1 MERLSTYF
9 CNANV
14 AFYKFESHLA
24 LEGHA
29 TNLGNA
35 YVGPCKWMS
44 IQHCLTWLLDVK
56 PSCGRV
62 GPLVVVGLLNDSMQS
77 TKWKVPPTLCYQR
90 ANRLLGVGHAGGG
103 RTAVVV
109 VCTKV

>member
-62 GPLVVVGLLNDSMQS
+62 GPLVVVGLVNDSMQS
-77 TKWKVPPTLCYQR
+77 TKWKVPPTLCYQVCY
-90 ANRLLGVGHAGGG
+90 LLLCVFYFFSENSS
-103 RTAVVV
+103 
-109 VCTKV
+109 